1 MLTVVKNNIRFL
13 FQALKCNILSIMEY
27 KKSFL
32 VQVIFMFINNGFFL
46 VFWNVIFAKGGGSLN
61 DIGMKDIYI
70 LWAIPTISWGLALF
84 FFGGVSKLNEYIIT
98 GKLDTFILQPKN
110 MFLNIATSYS
120 DFGAAGDFF
129 YGILMAILASGSV
142 VEFFEILV
150 YVIPATI
157 ITICVQILI
166 RVLAIWLGDVENIA
180 HIYMFSLYITFST
193 YPEQIFS
200 KILKILFY
208 TVVPVAYVVY
218 IPIRILEN
226 FDIKLLLAIILFTIF
241 LSIFTAFVF
250 KKAMKKY
257 ESGNSIAMKG

>member
-1 MLTVVKNNIRFL
+1 MLTVVKNNLRFL
-13 FQALKCNILSIMEY
+13 FESVKCNILSAIEY

-46 VFWNVIFAKGGGSLN
+46 IFWNVVFAKSGGSLTN
-61 DIGMKDIYI
+61 VEMKDIYI
-70 LWAIPTISWGLALF
+70 LWAIPTMSWGLALF

-120 DFGAAGDFF
+120 DFGAAGDFL
-129 YGILMAILASGSV
+129 YGLLMAMLASGNI
-142 VEFFEILV
+142 VEFIKILLF
-150 YVIPATI
+150 VIPATI
-157 ITICVQILI
+157 ITICVHILI

-200 KILKILFY
+200 KILKVLFY
-208 TVVPVAYVVY
+208 TVVPVGYLVY
-218 IPIRILEN
+218 MPIRILEN
-226 FDIKLLLAIILFTIF
+226 FDIKLLIAIILFTIF
-241 LSIFTAFVF
+241 ISLFTTLVF